1 MSRYILP
8 IKHFEY
14 DHEKTLEENK
24 KAFIDNLSKY
34 RDYCEYELR
43 KQFYV

>member
-14 DHEKTLEENK
+14 DPEKTLEENK
-24 KAFIDNLSKY
+24 KAFIDNLSEY
-34 RDYCEYELR
+34 RNYCEHELR